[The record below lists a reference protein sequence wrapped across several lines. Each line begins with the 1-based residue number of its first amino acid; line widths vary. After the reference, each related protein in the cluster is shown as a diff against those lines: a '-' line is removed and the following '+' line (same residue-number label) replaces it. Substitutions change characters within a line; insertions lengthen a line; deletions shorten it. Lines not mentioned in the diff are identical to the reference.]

1 MKNLFAASAAAA
13 ALMAGTALAAQTI
26 DPICL
31 TAAESQGLTEG
42 YNISYDPERE
52 ACIAT
57 PLPGTPAAPGAAA
70 PGVAAG
76 ALAGL
81 GGGAGIAV
89 GVGVLGVLGAAAASG
104 GT

>member
-1 MKNLFAASAAAA
+1 MKNALAASAAAA
-13 ALMAGTALAAQTI
+13 VLMAGTALAAQTI

-31 TAAESQGLTEG
+31 SAAQSQGLTEG
-42 YNISYDPERE
+42 YDIAYDPARE

-57 PLPGTPAAPGAAA
+57 PLPGTPGAAAA
-70 PGVAAG
+70 PGVAVG

-81 GGGAGIAV
+81 GGGAAVAV
-89 GVGVLGVLGAAAASG
+89 GVGVLGVLAAAATGG